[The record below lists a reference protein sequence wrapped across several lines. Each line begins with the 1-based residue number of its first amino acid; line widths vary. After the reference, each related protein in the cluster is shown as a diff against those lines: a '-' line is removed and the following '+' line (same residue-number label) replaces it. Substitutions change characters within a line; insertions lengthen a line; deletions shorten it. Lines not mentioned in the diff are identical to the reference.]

1 MVSKHLIN
9 LIQNLLREHYK
20 STSTICLIIVK
31 YTHKR
36 NNKKELVINYAKYD
50 ALKLDAIYDRNKN
63 TQKNMI
69 SLAIV

>member
-20 STSTICLIIVK
+20 STSTIRLIIVK
-31 YTHKR
+31 YIHKK
-36 NNKKELVINYAKYD
+36 NNKKELAINYAKYD

-69 SLAIV
+69 SLAII